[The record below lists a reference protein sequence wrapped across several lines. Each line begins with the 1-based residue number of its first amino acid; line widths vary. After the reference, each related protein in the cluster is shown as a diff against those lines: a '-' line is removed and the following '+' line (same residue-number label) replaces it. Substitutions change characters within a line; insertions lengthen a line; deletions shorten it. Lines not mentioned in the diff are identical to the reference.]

1 METVTSTG
9 QMQEI
14 ARSLK
19 RRGLSI
25 GLAPTMGYLH
35 RGHLSLVQAARSE
48 CDRVVMSIF
57 VNPLQFGPQ
66 EDFAAYPRD
75 PERDLALAREEG
87 VDFVF
92 APTGDSMYPEGFST
106 HVEVGGVLAEKLCA
120 RSRPGH
126 FRGVTTVVMKLF
138 QIVQPN
144 RAYFGQKDAQQVLV
158 IRKMAADLNLP
169 LEIVT
174 CPIVREA
181 DGLALSSRNFFLSP
195 LEREAALAL
204 PRSLGAG
211 RELILRGERRAERV
225 QRTIL
230 EALTN
235 QSIRVDYVEVC
246 DGQTLAD
253 LAELQGPVL
262 LAAAVWVGRTRLI
275 DNIYLEAQP

>member
-75 PERDLALAREEG
+75 PERDLALAREAG

-92 APTGDSMYPEGFST
+92 SSHRRLDVP
-106 HVEVGGVLAEKLCA
+106 GGVQH
-120 RSRPGH
+120 SRGGR
-126 FRGVTTVVMKLF
+126 RG
-138 QIVQPN
+138 
-144 RAYFGQKDAQQVLV
+144 
-158 IRKMAADLNLP
+158 ADR
-169 LEIVT
+169 ED
-174 CPIVREA
+174 VRPVA
-181 DGLALSSRNFFLSP
+181 SRT
-195 LEREAALAL
+195 L
-204 PRSLGAG
+204 PRGDHGGHEAVPDRPAG
-211 RELILRGERRAERV
+211 PGLLRTEGCPAGPGDQENGGRPEPAPGDRHLSHRA
-225 QRTIL
+225 
-230 EALTN
+230 
-235 QSIRVDYVEVC
+235 
-246 DGQTLAD
+246 
-253 LAELQGPVL
+253 
-262 LAAAVWVGRTRLI
+262 
-275 DNIYLEAQP
+275 